1 MLHALCLVT
10 AIIAAAEPVTPPPS
24 EPAAAETP
32 ASELPPIPANAKAV
46 LDRMIAH
53 FAPFPGV
60 KFIAKHRIQAPNNI
74 ILHEA
79 VRDILIVKPNKINVT
94 QDGIPFLVSNGID
107 AWTVPQQ
114 GTVFNEQ
121 KAPATMPECIAE
133 FRALGNGGIGGS
145 GGLIAALLSPN
156 ALGELL
162 REVDQVSSIQRNDD
176 DLLILRIGPNA
187 KRLREGLRLGIFVPQ
202 TGDPW
207 PAQLDVIPPGAEVFT
222 RIAFSDWSVPDAMAE
237 NFEKP
242 EVTAPTGTFNPAL
255 AAPPKA
261 APPKKGESKPTT
273 PNSETGSPAD
283 SPPDS

>member
-1 MLHALCLVT
+1 MLHALFLAT
-10 AIIAAAEPVTPPPS
+10 TIIAAAEPATAPPSS
-24 EPAAAETP
+24 EPAGAETP
-32 ASELPPIPANAKAV
+32 VSELPPIPANAKAV

-53 FAPFPGV
+53 FAPLPGIKV
-60 KFIAKHRIQAPNNI
+60 IAKHRIQAPNNI
-74 ILHEA
+74 ILHES
-79 VRDILIVKPNKINVT
+79 VRNIVIVKPNKINVA
-94 QDGIPFLVSNGID
+94 QDGIPFLVSNGVD
-107 AWTVPQQ
+107 AWTLPQQ
-114 GTVFNEQ
+114 GVIFNEQ

-145 GGLIAALLSPN
+145 GGLVAALLSPN

-162 REVDQVSSIQRNDD
+162 KEVDQVSSIQRNGD

-207 PAQLDVIPPGAEVFT
+207 PAQLDVIPPKAEVFT
-222 RIAFSDWSVPDAMAE
+222 RIAFSDWSIPDVMAA

-242 EVTAPTGTFNPAL
+242 EVTAPTGTFNPTLAL
-255 AAPPKA
+255 PT
-261 APPKKGESKPTT
+261 KKGEPKPAT